1 MKRTKNILL
10 LLGLLSTFTL
20 SPLSQERVDIPLV
33 KKQASGKS
41 TADETEPGDFN
52 IYFRSNLA
60 REFRNYVWAW
70 NTENDLSALF
80 PMSSAEAVTFP
91 ELEDDSLTFL
101 PLYLN
106 YGTQYAG
113 VSEWSSGTDITF
125 QITKDNF
132 FTGFVFRDE
141 TGSDN
146 YKTKDFVLEPEKF
159 QPEEDG
165 TINVYIDDDKGVY
178 YNLEDFPTSP
188 IDSVK
193 YGEEVVE
200 GKRVP
205 FVEITPKSG
214 KDLKKDI
221 GDVSTLFVNRYNY
234 IEGVKTTRA
243 TLSLDA
249 TKSILEEDY
258 GKLYFRDE
266 TPLSLTYHYE
276 LMQTLG
282 AGKNSS
288 AGDISFLRYYSSEE
302 FDSAYATE
310 KKLGAFVNGDATV
323 FRLWSPTSTSVTL
336 NLYPESQGTD
346 KAQYSM
352 KKDANGVFEV
362 ALKGNLSGY
371 YYTFDLLAFGS
382 YKYDIADPYAYSS
395 NSNGKRSMV
404 VDFDSLDGA
413 EEFEKE
419 TDFTPEYENAAC
431 VTIMEMHTR
440 DFSMSESWNGS
451 EKNRGKFKGLIEEGT
466 TVSKDGVTKKTGFD
480 YVKELKENGLTHV
493 QIMPAYD
500 FGSVDEDLID
510 DPEYNSLPY
519 NGAYNWGYDPQ
530 QYNAPEGSY
539 SSDPNDGY
547 ARVEE
552 FRDFVET
559 YNENGIGVVMDVV
572 YNHMPA
578 QSGSTFEDVF
588 PGYYFRTTNYS
599 GAGADIASQ
608 RTMVRKFIVDS
619 VVSWVENYHVSGFRF
634 DLMGL
639 LDLDT
644 MIAVRQ
650 AVDKID
656 PDILVYGEGW
666 SMFGGDEDYGERH
679 TDMAV
684 QSNLEKMGE
693 DFVGAFNDDFRDA
706 ISGGNTDPNAYGFV
720 QDALDG
726 TNFNSQ
732 AKARLNYGLSGTYYV
747 GGSGRFTYS
756 WDSSDGLLASIAYA
770 ECHDNMTLYDKFS
783 ISTAN
788 LDKVDDEVIMANDTV
803 LGALS
808 PSFFQMGQDFGRS
821 KKITDEK
828 YLVSG
833 NYYED
838 TKHGLE
844 NVWYSHNSYNLSD
857 DINAIDWNNLITK
870 SNIKE
875 RFDKALRRRHENSL
889 LMGETYSCT
898 DFNNVN
904 RGGYKQDL
912 YPEDKVLSYSLQC
925 EGGVYYFVQNYSNA
939 DYTIPGT
946 DVVVPRGEVLTRFLK
961 N

>member
-1 MKRTKNILL
+1 MKKTRNILAA
-10 LLGLLSTFTL
+10 LGLIAAFSLI
-20 SPLSQERVDIPLV
+20 PLSQETIRLPLV
-33 KKQASGKS
+33 KRQAEAAS
-41 TADETEPGDFN
+41 TADETEPGNFN
-52 IYFRSNLA
+52 VYFRSNID
-60 REFRNYVWAW
+60 RQYRNYVWAW
-70 NTENDLSALF
+70 NTEADISALF

-91 ELEDDSLTFL
+91 ELNDDSLTFL

-106 YGTQYAG
+106 YGKEYSGLSA
-113 VSEWSSGTDITF
+113 WSSGTDITF
-125 QITKDNF
+125 QIDAKNF

-141 TGSDN
+141 TGSNN

-165 TINVYIDDDKGVY
+165 TINIYIDEDKGVY
-178 YNLEDFPTSP
+178 YNLAEFPTSP

-193 YGEEVVE
+193 YGEEEVD
-200 GKRVP
+200 GTLVP
-205 FVEITPKSG
+205 YIEITPKSG
-214 KDLKKDI
+214 KDLLQDI
-221 GDVSTLFVNRYNY
+221 GDVSTLTLGRYNY
-234 IEGVKTTRA
+234 IDGVKTTRA
-243 TLSLDA
+243 TLRFDA
-249 TKSILEEDY
+249 DKSILESDY
-258 GKLYFRDE
+258 GKLYLRDPS
-266 TPLSLTYHYE
+266 PLSLTYHYE
-276 LMQTLG
+276 LMQSLG
-282 AGKNSS
+282 EGRTSS
-288 AGDISFLRYYSSEE
+288 AGDVSFLRYYSSEE
-302 FDSAYATE
+302 FDAQYATD

-323 FRLWSPTSTSVTL
+323 FRLWSPTATSVTL
-336 NLYPESQGTD
+336 NLYPESQGED
-346 KAQYSM
+346 VAEYRM
-352 KKDANGVFEV
+352 VKDENSVFEI
-362 ALKGNLSGY
+362 ALQGNLSGY
-371 YYTFDLLAFGS
+371 YYTFDILAFGS
-382 YKYDIADPYAYSS
+382 TSTDVADPYAFSS
-395 NSNGKRSMV
+395 NANGRRSMV
-404 VDFDSLDGA
+404 VDFASLEGA
-413 EEFEKE
+413 DEFAAE
-419 TDFTPEYENAAC
+419 TDFTPEYENASG

-440 DFSMSESWNGS
+440 DFSMSDSWNGS
-451 EKNRGKFKGLIEEGT
+451 QENRGKFHGLIEEGT
-466 TVSKDGVTKKTGFD
+466 TVSQDGVTRKTGFD
-480 YVKELKENGLTHV
+480 YVKELKDLGLSHV
-493 QIMPAYD
+493 QIMPSYD
-500 FGSVDEDLID
+500 FGSVDEDRID

-547 ARVEE
+547 ARVQE
-552 FRDFVET
+552 FRDFVST

-588 PGYYFRTTNYS
+588 PGYYFRTENYS

-644 MIAVRQ
+644 MIAVRE
-650 AVDKID
+650 ALDAID

-684 QSNLEKMGE
+684 QGNIAKMGE
-693 DFVGAFNDDFRDA
+693 SFVGAFNDDFRDA
-706 ISGGNTDPNAYGFV
+706 ISGGNTNPDAYGFV

-726 TNFNSQ
+726 DNFNSQ
-732 AKARLNYGLSGTYYV
+732 AKTRLYYGLSGTYYV
-747 GGSGRFTYS
+747 GDSGRFTYS
-756 WDSSDGLLASIAYA
+756 WDSSDGLMSSIAYA

-803 LGALS
+803 LGVLS
-808 PSFFQMGQDFGRS
+808 PSFFQLGQDFGRS

-833 NYYED
+833 SYYED

-857 DINAIDWNNLITK
+857 DINAIDWTNLITK

-875 RFDKALRRRHENSL
+875 RFDEALSRRHENSL
-889 LMGETYSCT
+889 LMGDTYSCS
-898 DFNNVN
+898 DFNNAN
-904 RGGYKQDL
+904 RGGYRQNL
-912 YPEDKVLSYSLQC
+912 YEENNVLSYSLQC
-925 EGGVYYFVQNYSNA
+925 EGGVYYFVQNYTDS

-946 DVVVPRGEVLTRFLK
+946 SVVVPKGEVVTRFLK